1 MRLALAQLNPTV
13 GDFAGNVARLEDA
26 LASLR
31 DRHPD
36 LVAFSELFL
45 TGYPPQDLLEREWFA
60 DRAEEALDRVA
71 DLSRE
76 TPETAILVG
85 TVLPREA
92 PTGKRLWNAAV
103 LLKAGEI
110 VATHH
115 KLLLP
120 TYDVFDEARYF
131 AQAPEALVTKLGDE
145 TLGISICEDA
155 WNDASVWPT
164 NVYGHD
170 PLAEQAAAG
179 ATAFVNISASPFSV
193 GKDEVRHRLF
203 ANQAKRHGVPLA
215 VVNQVGGNDELLFD
229 GRSMVVAPD
238 GDLLAYL
245 PAFEEAVEVVD
256 LAVPG
261 ERKRFAADGAAAS
274 IHDALVMGLRDYVR
288 KCGFSKVALGLSGG
302 IDSAVVAAL
311 AAEALD
317 PANVLGVT
325 MPSPYS
331 SRGSVDDSRAL
342 ASNLGIG
349 FETVPISDVYAS
361 YLHALRPHLASKE
374 VGVTEENIQARIRGN
389 VLMALSNEYGYLL
402 LSTGNKSELAVGY
415 CTLYGDMS
423 GGLGVISDVPK
434 TMVYELARHVNRER
448 EIIPQA
454 IIDKPPSAEL
464 RPGQADQDSL
474 PPYEVLDRILEL
486 YVDDG
491 LSPSAIAA
499 EGFDDETVRWVVGA
513 VDGNEYKRRQA
524 APGLRVTSK
533 AFGTGR
539 RMPMAAR
546 YDH

>member
-1 MRLALAQLNPTV
+1 VRLALAQLNTTV
-13 GDFAGNVARLEDA
+13 GDFAGNIARLEDA

-31 DRHPD
+31 DRCPD

-45 TGYPPQDLLEREWFA
+45 TGYPPQDLLEKEWFI
-60 DRAEEALDRVA
+60 DRAESALDRVA

-76 TPETAILVG
+76 APETAILVG
-85 TVLPREA
+85 TILRREA

-103 LLKAGEI
+103 LLKGGETI
-110 VATHH
+110 ATHH

-131 AQAPEALVTKLGDE
+131 ASAPKALVTPLGGE
-145 TLGISICEDA
+145 KLGISICEDA
-155 WNDASVWPT
+155 WNDESVWPT
-164 NVYGHD
+164 NVYAHN
-170 PLAEQAAAG
+170 PLAEQAVAG
-179 ATAFVNISASPFSV
+179 ATAFINISASPFSA
-193 GKDEVRHRLF
+193 GKDEIRYRLF
-203 ANQAKRHGVPLA
+203 ANQAKRHGVPFA

-229 GRSMVVAPD
+229 GRSMVVAPN

-245 PAFEEAVEVVD
+245 PAFDEAVEVVD
-256 LAVPG
+256 LAAAGRGARFVADVP
-261 ERKRFAADGAAAS
+261 AAS
-274 IHDALVMGLRDYVR
+274 IHDALVMGLRDYVG

-302 IDSAVVAAL
+302 IDSAVVGAIAT
-311 AAEALD
+311 EALG

-361 YLHALRPHLASKE
+361 YLDVLRPHLE
-374 VGVTEENIQARIRGN
+374 GEEIGVTEENVQARIRGN
-389 VLMALSNEYGYLL
+389 ILMAFSNECGYLL

-423 GGLGVISDVPK
+423 GGLAVISDVPK
-434 TMVYELARHVNRER
+434 TMVYELARHINRER
-448 EIIPQA
+448 ELIPRA
-454 IIDKPPSAEL
+454 IIEKPPSAEL
-464 RPGQADQDSL
+464 KPNQVDQDSL

-491 LSPSAIAA
+491 LAPSAIAG
-499 EGFDDETVRWVVGA
+499 EGFDEKTVRWIVRA

-546 YDH
+546 YEH